1 MVTSSRIGFFLSTAL
16 CFAPFAEGFSSTFP
30 SNPSAGSGVVGA
42 LGMGSPQPVL
52 MDPKRFQMRQSVSF
66 SAASG
71 GGSTLSQSFYQN
83 SMTMRLAEPLTLHLD
98 LGILSPLSASGPA
111 AAGLQRGAYLVP
123 SLGLEY
129 RPSESTLLTLQYT
142 SLPSAPIGSK
152 GGLPWR

>member
-1 MVTSSRIGFFLSTAL
+1 MVTSSRIGLFLSTVL
-16 CFAPFAEGFSSTFP
+16 CAVPLAQGFSSTFP
-30 SNPSAGSGVVGA
+30 ANPGAGSGVVGA
-42 LGMGSPQPVL
+42 LGMGSAQPVL
-52 MDPKRFQMRQSVSF
+52 VDPKRFEMRQSVSF

-83 SMTMRLAEPLTLHLD
+83 SMSLRLAEPLTLHLD

-111 AAGLQRGAYLVP
+111 ASGVQRGAYLIP

-142 SLPSAPIGSK
+142 SLPSAPLGSK
-152 GGLPWR
+152 GALPWR